1 MKTTDLLQDT
11 EKISHTPEYPST
23 AAYFLHV
30 TDKLSHNT
38 EYPAKTTDLQLVTD
52 KLSYKPV
59 HPENSTDL
67 FKDFVIKYIKLPVTM
82 K

>member
-1 MKTTDLLQDT
+1 MKSKENGGVKFDFWSATVLF
-11 EKISHTPEYPST
+11 EYT
-23 AAYFLHV
+23 QWTHV

-67 FKDFVIKYIKLPVTM
+67 PQVTDKLSILLYFDLI
-82 K
+82 